1 MIALAKRYGD
11 YVYTHEHDF
20 GLSYILINLTKETN
34 MAKIA
39 LIVGSV
45 RRERQGIK
53 VARWMEEKLKSRN
66 HTVFFIDPL
75 ELNLPLLDKMYKEMT
90 GPSEKM
96 KSLQSKINDAEGY
109 LAVTPE
115 YNVGT
120 SGAMKNTLDYFL
132 EEYFFKPSAIVS
144 YSPGMFGGINAA
156 QQLRLIFAEL
166 GAPSISSSFSIPR
179 LHKVFS
185 EDGKLIDETYDKRVL
200 KFLTEF
206 EWYIEAFKN
215 QRAKGTP
222 Y

>member
-1 MIALAKRYGD
+1 MHIKL
-11 YVYTHEHDF
+11 
-20 GLSYILINLTKETN
+20 NKEAN

-45 RRERQGIK
+45 RQERQGIK
-53 VARWMEEKLKSRN
+53 VARWMEEKLKNRN
-66 HTVFFIDPL
+66 HVVFFIDPL
-75 ELNLPLLDKMYKEMT
+75 ELDLPLLDKMYKEMT
-90 GPSEKM
+90 DPSEKM

-144 YSPGMFGGINAA
+144 YSPGIFGGINAA

-185 EDGKLIDETYDKRVL
+185 EDGKLIDEAYDKRVL
-200 KFLTEF
+200 KFLAEF

>member
-1 MIALAKRYGD
+1 MHIKL
-11 YVYTHEHDF
+11 
-20 GLSYILINLTKETN
+20 NKEAN

-45 RRERQGIK
+45 RQERQGIK
-53 VARWMEEKLKSRN
+53 VARWMEEKLKNRN
-66 HTVFFIDPL
+66 HVVFFIDPL

-90 GPSEKM
+90 DTSEKM

-185 EDGKLIDETYDKRVL
+185 EDGKLIDEAYDKRVL
-200 KFLTEF
+200 KFLAEF